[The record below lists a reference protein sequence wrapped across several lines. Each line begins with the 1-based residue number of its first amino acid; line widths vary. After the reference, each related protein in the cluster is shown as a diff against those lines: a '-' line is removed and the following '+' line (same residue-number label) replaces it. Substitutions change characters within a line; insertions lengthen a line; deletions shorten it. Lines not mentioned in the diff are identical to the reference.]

1 MCDQAIKGVGIDL
14 CEITRMQ
21 TMLDENRSL
30 RRMFT
35 EAEET
40 YISSKGASAA
50 QTMAGLFA
58 AKEAVLKAL
67 GTGLTLPMTDI
78 EITHTELGQPIV
90 TLMGKAAEPGGHVM
104 VSITHEAGMAAAF
117 AIWTK

>member
-1 MCDQAIKGVGIDL
+1 MSDIRGIGADL
-14 CEITRMQ
+14 CEIARMQ

-35 EAEET
+35 EGEQA
-40 YISSKGASAA
+40 YIRSKGASAA

-58 AKEAVLKAL
+58 AKEAILKAF
-67 GTGLTLPMTDI
+67 GTGLTLPMTNI
-78 EITHTELGQPIV
+78 VITHTELGQPV
-90 TLMGKAAEPGGHVM
+90 VNLSGNAAELGGNVM

-117 AIWTK
+117 AVWTE